1 MRAPPAALAA
11 ALLLAACQGEDPEP
25 RRWTC
30 DASATVQRTCTE
42 FGPLDDY
49 GLGYNEWY
57 CTGVAGGTWGL
68 GLGCPAEG
76 RVATCEMPPG
86 QGDTIQ
92 HWYAGATD
100 LAGIERQCT
109 MYGGVWTTYP

>member
-1 MRAPPAALAA
+1 MRAPAALAA
-11 ALLLAACQGEDPEP
+11 ALLLAACQDDPDT

-30 DASATVQRTCTE
+30 DASATAQRTCTE

-49 GLGYNEWY
+49 GVGYSEWY
-57 CTGVAGGTWGL
+57 CTGIAGGTWGL
-68 GLGCPAEG
+68 GLGCPLEG

-86 QGDTIQ
+86 RGGTIQ

-100 LAGIERQCT
+100 LTGIEGQCT
-109 MYGGVWTTYP
+109 TNGGAWTTYP